1 MGNTEGAGMR
11 ILALTNCLKTG
22 PEVALGG
29 GEVSHH
35 LAQSCRSRIIAEYCW
50 IQQQCERFAFTSRN
64 VELHRPVSQ
73 FS

>member
-11 ILALTNCLKTG
+11 ILALTNCLETG

-50 IQQQCERFAFTSRN
+50 IQQ
-64 VELHRPVSQ
+64 
-73 FS
+73 